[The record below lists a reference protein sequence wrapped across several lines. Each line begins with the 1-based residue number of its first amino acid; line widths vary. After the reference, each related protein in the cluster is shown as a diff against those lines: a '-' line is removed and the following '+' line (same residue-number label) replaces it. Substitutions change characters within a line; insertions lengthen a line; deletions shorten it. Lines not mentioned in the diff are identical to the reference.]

1 MILDDYKAEE
11 VPSGMIT
18 LPSER
23 NQDISIVICG
33 AAGQGIQTVE
43 ELVVRMLK
51 GAGFHVFGSREYMS
65 RVRGGNNSTGIRVS
79 PKPVKALVDRIDLL
93 IPLNGGVRP
102 NIVNRIG
109 PDTLILGDPEELGE
123 EFGETEGRL
132 IEVPLLEE
140 ARQVGGKVY
149 ASVIAAG
156 LIAGLFDIPVEGLKD
171 YFEARFGARK
181 GETVVRKNM
190 DAASRGAGLGKD
202 LEARG
207 EVSVALEAD
216 REVKDQIVMNGTSA
230 VALGA
235 VAGGCN
241 MVTAYPMSPS
251 TGVLTFMAQNAE
263 RFGLAVEQ
271 VEDEIAA
278 VNMAVGGSYAG
289 ARPMA
294 TTSGGGFA
302 LMSEG
307 LSLAG
312 VMETPL
318 VIHVAQRPGPATG
331 MATRT
336 EQADLDLVVYSGH
349 GEFPRLVF
357 APGTLEEA
365 FYLTQRAFNLAARF
379 QSPVIVL
386 TDQYFVNSF
395 YNLPPFDLSG
405 LSVEKHLVESADD
418 YRRYAMAQ
426 DGVSPRSVP
435 GYGTGIV
442 GADSHE
448 HDEEGHVWEDFDLRL
463 RMNAKR
469 LRKGTGIRSESLPPT
484 LIGPDDY
491 SRLVVCWGSTRSIVE
506 EAVAGLDMAD
516 TAVLHFAQVHPL
528 HPDTRERLERADDV
542 VIIEGN
548 ATGQLARH
556 IRTATGFVIEKKILH
571 FTGLQ
576 ISVEDVRDRLA
587 ELLG

>member
-1 MILDDYKAEE
+1 
-11 VPSGMIT
+11 MIT
-18 LPSER
+18 LPHEG
-23 NQDISIVICG
+23 NKDISIVICG

-65 RVRGGNNSTGIRVS
+65 RVRGGNNSTEIRVS
-79 PKPVKALVDRIDLL
+79 GSPVKALVDRIDLL
-93 IPLNGGVRP
+93 IPLNRGVRP
-102 NIVNRIG
+102 NILDRIG
-109 PDTLILGDPEELGE
+109 SGTLILSDPEELGE
-123 EFGETEGRL
+123 EFSGLGARGL
-132 IEVPLLEE
+132 DVPLLEE
-140 ARQVGGKVY
+140 ARQLGGTVY

-156 LIAGLFDIPVEGLKD
+156 LIAGLFDIPVDDLKG
-171 YFEARFGARK
+171 YFDSRFGAKK
-181 GETVVRKNM
+181 GEAVVQKNM
-190 DAASRGAGLGKD
+190 DAAAKGFALGKELD
-202 LEARG
+202 AQG
-207 EVSVALEAD
+207 EVSVRLEPD
-216 REVKDQIVMNGTSA
+216 PEVNRHIVMNGTNA

-241 MVTAYPMSPS
+241 MVTAYPMSPA

-302 LMSEG
+302 LMAEG

-312 VMETPL
+312 VMETPI

-336 EQADLDLVVYSGH
+336 EQADLELAVYSGH
-349 GEFPRLVF
+349 GEFPRVVY

-365 FYLTQRAFNLAARF
+365 FFLTQKAFNMAARH
-379 QSPVIVL
+379 QAPVIVL

-395 YNLPPFDLSG
+395 YNLEPFDLSG
-405 LSVEKHLVESADD
+405 LTVEKHLVESADD
-418 YRRYAMAQ
+418 YRRYEVTD
-426 DGVSPRSVP
+426 DGLSPRSVP
-435 GYGTGIV
+435 GFGTGIV

-448 HDEEGHVWEDFDLRL
+448 HDEEGHVWEDFALRE

-469 LRKGTGIRSESLPPT
+469 LRKGAGILAEALAPT
-484 LIGPDDY
+484 VTGPDDY
-491 SRLVVCWGSTRSIVE
+491 RRLVVCWGATRPIVE
-506 EAVAGLDMAD
+506 EAVRLLGRED

-528 HPDTRERLERADDV
+528 HPSTLEWLEKAEDV
-542 VIIEGN
+542 VIVEGN

-556 IRTATGFVIEKKILH
+556 IRTATGYEIEKKILH

-576 ISVEDVRDRLA
+576 MSVEGVQAKLA